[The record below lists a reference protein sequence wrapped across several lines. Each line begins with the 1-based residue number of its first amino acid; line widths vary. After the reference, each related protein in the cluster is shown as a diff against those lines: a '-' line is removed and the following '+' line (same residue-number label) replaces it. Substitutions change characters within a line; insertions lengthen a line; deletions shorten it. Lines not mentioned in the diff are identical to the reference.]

1 MSVRLRAR
9 SGKAR
14 PGGLFGMRLA
24 AQAAPARSP
33 TRPPI
38 GYWRWVAGWGSGPVP
53 LRKSLFRDFSNRLSG
68 GRAFLRAIGEAIAQL
83 LELGR
88 DMRDAIRIA
97 MAVALPIC
105 MLIVL
110 GRRSGDS
117 RVGNTGSNRRQVRI

>member
-53 LRKSLFRDFSNRLSG
+53 PPKSLFRDFPNSLSG
-68 GRAFLRAIGEAIAQL
+68 HIGLATRAAVVGLESGGVGRQL
-83 LELGR
+83 
-88 DMRDAIRIA
+88 
-97 MAVALPIC
+97 P
-105 MLIVL
+105 LIDGHGL
-110 GRRSGDS
+110 AARPERRLDRKSTRLHFS
-117 RVGNTGSNRRQVRI
+117 H

>member
-33 TRPPI
+33 TRPPT

-68 GRAFLRAIGEAIAQL
+68 GRAFLRAIGEALAQL

-88 DMRDAIRIA
+88 SEER
-97 MAVALPIC
+97 
-105 MLIVL
+105 
-110 GRRSGDS
+110 
-117 RVGNTGSNRRQVRI
+117 RVGKECVSTCRSRWSPYH